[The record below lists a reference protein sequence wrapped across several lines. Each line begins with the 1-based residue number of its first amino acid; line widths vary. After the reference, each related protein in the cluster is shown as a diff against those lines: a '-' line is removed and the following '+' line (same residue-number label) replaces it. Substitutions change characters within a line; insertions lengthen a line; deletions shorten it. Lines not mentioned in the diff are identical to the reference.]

1 MLMFCFCVEA
11 HCQISSSKWKLTSR
25 ERDDADMRCRFMPVL
40 ARRATIVP
48 LIIQGEPLVIP

>member
-1 MLMFCFCVEA
+1 MFCFCVEA